1 MLTSKT
7 AWPLQ
12 RDCISFYGNPEKAFF
27 ERDNIVA
34 VKLPFP
40 MFWGAHMK
48 LSIKAHRKCADA
60 LREWLDVV
68 WTNAGKKQF
77 VISAWGMGSFSGDFV
92 VRKKRAG
99 QSLSMHSFGCAWDFD
114 APRNGFKDHSPHFAT
129 PAIHEAVVEP
139 FLKLGGVWGGDWPT
153 NTDGM
158 HFQFAR
164 VS

>member
-1 MLTSKT
+1 MT
-7 AWPLQ
+7 WPLQ
-12 RDCISFYGNPEKAFF
+12 RDCLKFYGDPFSKDF
-27 ERDNIVA
+27 ERRNIVQ

-48 LSIKAHRKCADA
+48 TTIKSHRKCAEA
-60 LREWLDVV
+60 LGAWLDQV
-68 WTNAGKKQF
+68 WLNAGKKQF
-77 VISAWGMGSFSGDFV
+77 VISAWGMSSFSGDFV
-92 VRKKRAG
+92 VRTKRG
-99 QSLSMHSFGCAWDFD
+99 GSTPSMHSFGCAWDFD

-129 PAIHEAVVEP
+129 EAIHDAVVKP
-139 FLKLGGVWGGDWPT
+139 FLELGGVWGGDWKT